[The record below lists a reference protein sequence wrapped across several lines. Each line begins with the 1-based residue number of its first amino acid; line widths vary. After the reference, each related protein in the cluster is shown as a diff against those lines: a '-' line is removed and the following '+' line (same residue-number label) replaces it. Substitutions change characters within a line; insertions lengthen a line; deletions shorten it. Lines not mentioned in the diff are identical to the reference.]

1 MTPQITPVI
10 EYAWERQGV
19 WSRAADQLKA
29 GPHLQWRLRMI
40 LTVAAAAMALA
51 GTQLRPVNVVAS
63 YALGAVAAAVLAGVG
78 VIRGQQDAEQTRRW
92 TQARSV
98 AETIK
103 SEVYIFLARSGDGQ
117 PAKRETEL
125 ETEVQRLERDA
136 RDLLPYTQGVQAST
150 RPLPEVRDLE
160 TYLEV
165 RIRVSQL
172 ENFYE
177 PKAGKLRR
185 QLRWAKTAEIT
196 LTLLAAAFAAFAAV
210 SPNVGAWAA
219 VVTTAVGAVT
229 AYAAAERY
237 EFLWIEYSRTA
248 SELRRLYSR
257 RTAADGRRL
266 SGLELVTECEQ
277 VISAQNQA
285 WMAKWTEK
293 KKDSGQE

>member
-1 MTPQITPVI
+1 
-10 EYAWERQGV
+10 
-19 WSRAADQLKA
+19 
-29 GPHLQWRLRMI
+29 
-40 LTVAAAAMALA
+40 
-51 GTQLRPVNVVAS
+51 
-63 YALGAVAAAVLAGVG
+63 
-78 VIRGQQDAEQTRRW
+78 
-92 TQARSV
+92 
-98 AETIK
+98 
-103 SEVYIFLARSGDGQ
+103 
-117 PAKRETEL
+117 
-125 ETEVQRLERDA
+125 
-136 RDLLPYTQGVQAST
+136 
-150 RPLPEVRDLE
+150 LPEVSDVE

-266 SGLELVTECEQ
+266 SGLELVTECED
-277 VISAQNQA
+277 VISVQNQA

-293 KKDSGQE
+293 KKDAGHD

>member
-1 MTPQITPVI
+1 VVD
-10 EYAWERQGV
+10 YAWERQSV

-40 LTVAAAAMALA
+40 LTVTAAALALA
-51 GTQLRPVNVVAS
+51 GTQLRPVSSVAS
-63 YALGAVAAAVLAGVG
+63 YTLGAVAAAALAGVG

-103 SEVYIFLARSGDGQ
+103 SEVYIFLVGSGDGQ
-117 PAKRETEL
+117 AAERETEL
-125 ETEVQRLERDA
+125 ETKVQRLEADA
-136 RDLLPYTQGVQAST
+136 RDLLPYTQGVSAVA
-150 RPLPEVRDLE
+150 RELPEVSDLE

-165 RIRVSQL
+165 RIRASQL
-172 ENFYE
+172 EGFYE
-177 PKAGKLRR
+177 PRARKVRK
-185 QLRWAKTAEIT
+185 QLRWAKIAEIA
-196 LTLLAAAFAAFAAV
+196 LTLLAAALAAFAAV

-229 AYAAAERY
+229 AYAVAERY

-248 SELRRLYSR
+248 SELRRLYDR
-257 RTAADGRRL
+257 HTAADGRRL
-266 SGLELVTECEQ
+266 SGLELVTECED
-277 VISAQNQA
+277 VISVQNQA

-293 KKDSGQE
+293 KKNAGHD